1 MKLFFILCFIPQI
14 SKIHSKSFII
24 DFQSNGDPSTE
35 EWAEYLPRIPIVKE
49 FTSCFWEKLRF
60 FATDYTAVWG
70 FCKQKS
76 ASDPSIKCTQFYHR
90 GDPSTA
96 NRHINVYGWID
107 GKTEISASIPKY
119 RHQTWNHFCWKY

>member
-1 MKLFFILCFIPQI
+1 M
-14 SKIHSKSFII
+14 
-24 DFQSNGDPSTE
+24 
-35 EWAEYLPRIPIVKE
+35 KE
-49 FTSCFWEKLRF
+49 FTACFWEKLRF

-107 GKTEISASIPKY
+107 GRTEISVNVPQY
-119 RHQTWNHFCWKY
+119 RHHSNICTS